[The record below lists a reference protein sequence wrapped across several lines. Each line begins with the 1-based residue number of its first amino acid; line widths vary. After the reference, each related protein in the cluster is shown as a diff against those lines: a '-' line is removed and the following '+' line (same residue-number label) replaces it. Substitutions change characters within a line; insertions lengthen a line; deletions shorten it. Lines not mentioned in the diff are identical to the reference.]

1 MCSDKACIFGNPIAL
16 MSITGHAPPPLFKRG
31 PAPLVRLLFFA
42 ALSIALLIAD
52 LRFHTLEWVRL
63 AVATAIWPLQ
73 RAASLPLE
81 IAGDLGAHFVRLSS
95 LQTENAQ
102 MHRQQLD
109 AARLLL
115 RQQYLEDENR
125 RLRALL
131 EMREGQPVSGQ
142 LVEIIHAARDPFSRR
157 VIIDK
162 GLRHGIQ
169 AGQAVVDEQGVIGQ
183 VTRSFPL
190 MAEVSLLTDK
200 QQAIPVQVQR
210 NGLRAVL
217 FGAGGGQ
224 MEMRFTA
231 ANADVRAGDILVTS
245 GLDGI
250 YLPGLP
256 VAKVDKIAHDD
267 AGAFAH
273 IRCVPL
279 AGVEH
284 NSIVMVLGSR
294 TPLPPGLESVLA
306 PSDVSVKGSRVKGGA
321 Q

>member
-1 MCSDKACIFGNPIAL
+1 
-16 MSITGHAPPPLFKRG
+16 MSVTGHAPPPFFKRG
-31 PAPLVRLLFFA
+31 PAPLAQLLFFA
-42 ALSIALLIAD
+42 ALSIGLLVAD

-81 IAGDLGAHFVRLSS
+81 AAGDVGAHFVRLSS
-95 LQTENAQ
+95 LQNENAQ
-102 MHRQQLD
+102 MHRQQLE
-109 AARLLL
+109 AAKLLL
-115 RQQYLEDENR
+115 RQRHLEDENR

-131 EMREGQPVSGQ
+131 DMREHQPVSGQ
-142 LVEIIHAARDPFSRR
+142 LVEIIYAARDPFSRR

-162 GLRHGIQ
+162 GLRQGIQ

-217 FGAGGGQ
+217 SGAGGGH

-231 ANADVRAGDILVTS
+231 ANADVQVGDILVTS

-256 VAKVDKIAHDD
+256 VAKIDKIDRD
-267 AGAFAH
+267 SIGTFAR
-273 IRCVPL
+273 ILCVPL
-279 AGVEH
+279 AGVEY
-284 NSIVMVLGSR
+284 NSLVLVLGSR
-294 TPLPPGLESVLA
+294 IPLPPGLESVLA
-306 PSDVSVKGSRVKGGA
+306 PADMPVKGPRAKGGA
-321 Q
+321 H

>member
-1 MCSDKACIFGNPIAL
+1 MCGARACIFGNLIAL
-16 MSITGHAPPPLFKRG
+16 MSVTGHAPPPFFKRG

-42 ALSIALLIAD
+42 ALSIALLVAD

-63 AVATAIWPLQ
+63 AAATAIWPLQ
-73 RAASLPLE
+73 RTAALPLE
-81 IAGDLGAHFVRLSS
+81 IAGDFGAYFVRLSL
-95 LQTENAQ
+95 LQKENTAL
-102 MHRQQLD
+102 HLQQLE

-115 RQQYLEDENR
+115 RQRHLEDENR

-131 EMREGQPVSGQ
+131 DMRERQPVSGQ
-142 LVEIIHAARDPFSRR
+142 LVEIIYAARDPFSRR

-169 AGQAVVDEQGVIGQ
+169 AGQAVVDEHGVIGQ

-190 MAEVSLLTDK
+190 MAEVTLLTDK

-217 FGAGGGQ
+217 SGAGGGH

-231 ANADVRAGDILVTS
+231 VNADVQAGDILVTS

-256 VAKVDKIAHDD
+256 VAKVAKIDRD
-267 AGAFAH
+267 NAGFFAH
-273 IRCVPL
+273 ILCVPL
-279 AGVEH
+279 AGVEY
-284 NSIVMVLGSR
+284 NSLVMVLGSS
-294 TPLPPGLESVLA
+294 TPLPPGLDSVLA
-306 PSDVSVKGSRVKGGA
+306 PADVPVKGSRTKRDA
-321 Q
+321 H